1 MSQAMKSSPAAAVS
15 PSALA
20 AVRALFD
27 AAADTAP
34 VPEWPSS
41 AEPAIEPMRASINT
55 PSPRRRSASP
65 APQDITVI
73 TGKLF
78 EMSKMMDVMMKEL
91 AEVKKEL
98 TAARTAPTAAARVDP
113 MQQPDADAWAAYRI
127 SAASGQGVAPATPPG
142 YPSAGAGAVVPLTA
156 SSGLGPIAA
165 VGQFP
170 ASGGIGAIAPLRPI
184 HPKDIEKPEKYD
196 TVADGWLEWSKGFLN
211 FLDRNDSPHNRWS
224 ALLKQVEAFKGRPIT
239 SQDEADWQNSLG
251 IGNIADWKA
260 QLEAY
265 LSSYTKGRARE
276 IVRNAGTSGAL
287 DAWRILADKG
297 YSQRPIHQSARR
309 AKAYAPRKNV
319 NLKDLEM
326 AIMRWETDVRLFEEA
341 CAPEVMSEPNKRMML
356 EDMCPDRLRDHL
368 LDHGPA
374 KFPDWDALRKGISDW
389 TQRELERGAPTS
401 RLAAV
406 EEAPWSAGEGE
417 ESENDILE
425 TFTPEQREA
434 MRAAGVLEPLLAL
447 VKKTMF
453 SKKSA
458 KGGKDG
464 KGSRVRKCFECEAE
478 DHIAANCPVRAAR
491 VAEGGPE
498 RLPKDEDVA
507 MGGKAGKAGKGCKAG
522 GKGGKGGKGPYMQYI
537 PKTQWRN
544 FTPYAGKG
552 AGTAAALYP
561 AAEEWAPDAQTWT
574 PGDWYASIPGY
585 ALSMCVQ
592 KPPKVIDTS
601 NRFAAL
607 QAPPFQDEENFPS
620 LMPVPA
626 ACGPN
631 LISPPSSALGVDS
644 PAETPVG
651 KFDKIKADQQ
661 KIRKRKWRKLCG
673 AFACCS
679 DCCVHT
685 VADEIAELTKGEPGH
700 VTCNGPEERLQSED
714 ARKCNKAIPKLA
726 VLIEKRVQ
734 SLKPLTQSEDWE
746 TIDVIL
752 DSGATVTV
760 FPPHVGRGYDI
771 QPSEASKAG
780 VRYEVANGDEIP
792 NLGEKV
798 IPVMT
803 LEGSY
808 RGVRAQIADVSK
820 ALQSVRSLVRTGHVV
835 IFGDGEPGNEQ
846 HYVLNKMTGEKNMVM
861 DDGTNYLMKLF
872 VVPNPEAGFGRQL
885 EQP

>member
-1 MSQAMKSSPAAAVS
+1 MKSSPAAAVS

-27 AAADTAP
+27 AAAETAP

-156 SSGLGPIAA
+156 SSGFGPIAA
-165 VGQFP
+165 VGQFL

-224 ALLKQVEAFKGRPIT
+224 ALLKQVEALKGRPIT
-239 SQDEADWQNSLG
+239 SQDEADWQSSLG
-251 IGNIADWKA
+251 IGNIANWKA

-406 EEAPWSAGEGE
+406 EEAP
-417 ESENDILE
+417 
-425 TFTPEQREA
+425 
-434 MRAAGVLEPLLAL
+434 LEP
-447 VKKTMF
+447 
-453 SKKSA
+453 
-458 KGGKDG
+458 
-464 KGSRVRKCFECEAE
+464 RR
-478 DHIAANCPVRAAR
+478 
-491 VAEGGPE
+491 E
-498 RLPKDEDVA
+498 R
-507 MGGKAGKAGKGCKAG
+507 
-522 GKGGKGGKGPYMQYI
+522 
-537 PKTQWRN
+537 
-544 FTPYAGKG
+544 
-552 AGTAAALYP
+552 
-561 AAEEWAPDAQTWT
+561 
-574 PGDWYASIPGY
+574 
-585 ALSMCVQ
+585 
-592 KPPKVIDTS
+592 
-601 NRFAAL
+601 
-607 QAPPFQDEENFPS
+607 
-620 LMPVPA
+620 
-626 ACGPN
+626 
-631 LISPPSSALGVDS
+631 
-644 PAETPVG
+644 
-651 KFDKIKADQQ
+651 
-661 KIRKRKWRKLCG
+661 
-673 AFACCS
+673 
-679 DCCVHT
+679 
-685 VADEIAELTKGEPGH
+685 GE
-700 VTCNGPEERLQSED
+700 
-714 ARKCNKAIPKLA
+714 
-726 VLIEKRVQ
+726 
-734 SLKPLTQSEDWE
+734 
-746 TIDVIL
+746 
-752 DSGATVTV
+752 
-760 FPPHVGRGYDI
+760 
-771 QPSEASKAG
+771 
-780 VRYEVANGDEIP
+780 
-792 NLGEKV
+792 
-798 IPVMT
+798 
-803 LEGSY
+803 
-808 RGVRAQIADVSK
+808 
-820 ALQSVRSLVRTGHVV
+820 
-835 IFGDGEPGNEQ
+835 
-846 HYVLNKMTGEKNMVM
+846 
-861 DDGTNYLMKLF
+861 
-872 VVPNPEAGFGRQL
+872 
-885 EQP
+885 